1 MMRINI
7 AICDDEQESLHTI
20 QKELY
25 KSADKLKI
33 EIETYTYHNGNQIL
47 DLIYNEKEDF
57 DILFLDIDM
66 PDVSGLEVAKKL
78 RQKNSDIILIFISA
92 HEQYV
97 FESIEYNPFRYIRKS
112 RIEKELIPALKAAY
126 QRLEE
131 MQDSYII
138 VKTEEAEVRVKHS
151 DIMYFETTARKIGI
165 HLKNGEVLLVR
176 KTIKELYEELNHE
189 YFIKIHSGCVAN
201 VKYIGKYSSHD
212 ITLDNG
218 EQLIVSRTRIKGVK
232 MTLMNYWG
240 NQI

>member
-1 MMRINI
+1 MRINI
-7 AICDDEQESLHTI
+7 AVCDDEDESLHII

-25 KSADKLKI
+25 HAADKLNI
-33 EIETYTYHNGNQIL
+33 EIETYSYNKGKKVL
-47 DLIYNEKEDF
+47 DFIYNEKEDF

-66 PDVSGLEVAKKL
+66 PDISGLEVAKKL

-97 FESIEYNPFRYIRKS
+97 FESIEYNPFRYIRKN

-176 KTIKELYEELNHE
+176 KTIKELYKELNEEH
-189 YFIKIHSGCVAN
+189 FIKIHSGCVAN
-201 VKYIGKYSSHD
+201 AKYIGKYSNHD

-218 EQLIVSRTRIKGVK
+218 EQLIVSRTRIKSVK
-232 MTLMNYWG
+232 IALMNYWG
-240 NQI
+240 NQV